1 MRNRVSLASLTI
13 SAILIS
19 SINAYSANPAK
30 PGAICSK
37 AGATQISKGFRFTC
51 VKSGKK
57 LVWNKGVVVTK
68 AQPSPSASPTPTRMP
83 SANPSATPSQSA
95 MPTESPTPMASPSPS
110 KIFLD
115 DRADFKSLIFY
126 RLNNGK
132 LERQSVSGQFF
143 ASDSRSSSAF
153 DPIRVKAFEEIGQ
166 VKATARHPNVEF
178 VWDIRPSFPK
188 DIQDFKIR
196 KVNESAE
203 FFNSIFKAKIKVY
216 GLLATEKDFDYPP
229 VKSSYFSD
237 TRESLMRLPMVSSK
251 SQLTWISG
259 GGGYWTRDGETAG
272 KLFLGTSSTAETG
285 SYRPNWFQLS
295 AHEFFHIVQQY
306 ILFGRAFEGS
316 NTFNDQ
322 VPNHFREGS
331 ADFIGYALS
340 SEFLGWYSDAMDN
353 SLSQYWNSLQ
363 GWQPTRTEADMVNL
377 LVLTERRE
385 DQKAF
390 ELGYPL
396 GSIFYEWMVG
406 TYGYEKFL
414 SFIDEMGNNK
424 DFNVTIQKS
433 FGMSK
438 LDFYRKAAPY
448 ILSVF
453 NRVIN

>member
-1 MRNRVSLASLTI
+1 MRTRTPIVAGLVLG
-13 SAILIS
+13 LVLS
-19 SINAYSANPAK
+19 SIQAYSATPPK
-30 PGAICSK
+30 PGATCSK
-37 AGATQISKGFRFTC
+37 VGATQISKGIRYTC

-57 LVWNKGVVVTK
+57 LTWNKGVVVTK
-68 AQPSPSASPTPTRMP
+68 AQPSPSSSSTSIPMP
-83 SANPSATPSQSA
+83 SVIPSATPSISA
-95 MPTESPTPMASPSPS
+95 MPSGSPSPMASPSPS
-110 KIFLD
+110 KTFLD

-126 RLNNGK
+126 RLNNGN
-132 LERQSVSGQFF
+132 LERESVSGQFF
-143 ASDSRSSSAF
+143 ASDSRASGAF
-153 DPIRVKAFEEIGQ
+153 DPIRVKAFEAIGQ
-166 VKATARHPNVEF
+166 VKATAGHPNVEF
-178 VWDIRPSFPK
+178 VWDIRPGWPK

-216 GLLATEKDFDYPP
+216 GLLATEKDVDYPP

-237 TRESLMRLPMVSSK
+237 TRESLTRLPVASSK

-272 KLFLGTSSTAETG
+272 KLFLGTSSSAETAN
-285 SYRPNWFQLS
+285 YRPNWIQLS

-331 ADFIGYALS
+331 ANFIGYALS
-340 SEFLGWYSDAMDN
+340 SENLGWYSDAMDN
-353 SLSQYWNSLQ
+353 SLSQYWSSLQ
-363 GWQPTRTEADMVNL
+363 GWQPTKTETDMVNL

-448 ILSVF
+448 ILSIF